1 MKKLCTLLFTLSILI
16 AHGDGEEGHRHD
28 RSHSAFGFIEGV
40 IINSESGNTVEYAS
54 VSIYDLETDE
64 LIAGSITDTQGYF
77 SIDKI
82 PMGSFFIL
90 IQFIG
95 YEVYRNDEII
105 LSSITGVRQD
115 LGEIKLN
122 PKSIKGLEV
131 NVTEDMPKIEFE
143 TDKLVYTPS
152 GDILA
157 SSGSAEDLLNNVPMV
172 LVDQDGTVTL
182 KGSSNVKILV
192 NNREN
197 RIGEGGNDV
206 DNIPAS
212 MIEKV
217 EVITSPSAKYD
228 PEGMAGIINIILK
241 KDKDEGFNGE
251 VKLYTKQNEQHD
263 FFDMGGLS
271 LSVNLKKNKFNIYSS
286 YSNSLRYRDHNGYRK
301 SFTTF
306 THPDTPD
313 LENNIHFDWE
323 REKKKRG
330 QIFRLGTDYYLT
342 DDITLNLES
351 RYNNYSSS
359 EKSTETTILPEV
371 EHKEHEEAE
380 PDGNYELG
388 LSFSADKT
396 YDNPDQNLSFSYS
409 YDTHP
414 VDEEY
419 DIIVEEG
426 HRDTTFISSTLK
438 SQELNFSYAHPI
450 NENSKFEIGYD
461 FDQTNNNEDMN
472 YFLHVHREDE
482 EHEDE
487 DHEDPHISGLNTYG
501 YQRDIHGGYIEY
513 NAKLTDKWSIKPGVR
528 FEYVN
533 KNINFLGTPEH
544 WYCESVEYE
553 TYEECSAQCS
563 PEDCQLT
570 DELSDEL
577 GAYSQILQENNN
589 VDLDNSYTSIYPS
602 FHITYNLSEKQ
613 SLQFAVSSRV
623 ERPGGGHHG
632 GSRQIRPFPREVHS
646 HQFIFLGN
654 PELKPEYATNY
665 ELSFKSPIPM
675 GFFYTNLYFN
685 DVRDKIEWYSDN
697 SYENFDVVTF
707 DNADKAKSY
716 GLEYF
721 FMVMGQTIGG
731 GFWYN
736 DLQDGSDD
744 SELNGVN
751 KGLNMYGKI
760 NLPEKMIKYF
770 GFEFGYYYMK
780 MADDYGSMFGD
791 KGTIWANIGITKSLF
806 NQRIKASFDIDN
818 IFNGGGFSMTRTK
831 PLVSGFDY
839 IAPGYTGG
847 EEYTDLSSS
856 RNGRTFSIT
865 LKYNF
870 GELERQKRSFG
881 RDGSMGGGG
890 MDMGY

>member
-1 MKKLCTLLFTLSILI
+1 MKKIITLMFTLSVLI
-16 AHGDGEEGHRHD
+16 AHEDGEKGHRHD
-28 RSHSAFGFIEGV
+28 RSHSAFGFVEGV
-40 IINSESGNTVEYAS
+40 VINSESGSAVEYAS
-54 VSIYDLETDE
+54 VSIYDFETDE
-64 LIAGSITDTQGYF
+64 LIAGSITDIQGYF

-82 PMGSFFIL
+82 PMGSFFMV

-95 YEVYRNDEII
+95 YEIYRDDKII
-105 LSSITGVRQD
+105 LSSITGVRQN

-122 PKSIKGLEV
+122 PKSIEGLEV
-131 NVTEDMPKIEFE
+131 SVTEDMPKIEFE

-157 SSGSAEDLLNNVPMV
+157 SSGSAEDVLNNVPMV
-172 LVDQDGTVTL
+172 LVNQDGGVTL

-241 KDKDEGFNGE
+241 KDKDRGFNGE
-251 VKLYTKQNEQHD
+251 VKLYTKQNDKHN

-271 LSVNLKKNKFNIYSS
+271 LSSNYKTEKFNFYTSF
-286 YSNSLRYRDHNGYRK
+286 SNSVRYRDRTGYRK

-306 THPDTPD
+306 TGPTNPDD
-313 LENNIHFDWE
+313 LDTLESNIDFSWDS
-323 REKKKRG
+323 EKKKKG
-330 QIFRLGTDYYLT
+330 QIWRLGTDYYLG
-342 DDITLNLES
+342 DDLTLNFES
-351 RYNNYSSS
+351 RYNAYSSS
-359 EKSTETTILPEV
+359 EKGTEVTVLPLPRTKASNEM
-371 EHKEHEEAE
+371 E
-380 PDGNYELG
+380 PDGNYEVG
-388 LSFSADKT
+388 LSFAADKT
-396 YDNPDQNLSFSYS
+396 YENPDKNLSFSYS
-409 YDTHP
+409 YDNHP
-414 VDEEY
+414 VDEGY
-419 DIIVEEG
+419 DTVIENGNES
-426 HRDTTFISSTLK
+426 TSSYSSTLK
-438 SQELNFSYAHPI
+438 SQELNFSYESPI
-450 NENSKFEIGYD
+450 NDNSKFELGYN
-461 FDQTNNNEDMN
+461 FDQTDNNEKMN
-472 YFLHVHREDE
+472 YSLYVDSED
-482 EHEDE
+482 DNNS
-487 DHEDPHISGLNTYG
+487 ISGNNTYK
-501 YQRDIHGGYIEY
+501 YKRDIHAAFFEY
-513 NAKLTDKWSIKPGVR
+513 NAKLNDKWSIKPGIR
-528 FEYVN
+528 TEYVG
-533 KNINFLGTPEH
+533 KNIVFIGDPDS
-544 WYCESVEYE
+544 WYCDGIEAPYSSYDDCVDDG
-553 TYEECSAQCS
+553 CSS
-563 PEDCQLT
+563 CQLSAN
-570 DELSDEL
+570 DSDQL
-577 GAYSQILQENNN
+577 GAYAQMLEENNN
-589 VDLDNSYTSIYPS
+589 TDLEDSYTSIYPS
-602 FHITYNLSEKQ
+602 FHITYNFTEKQ
-613 SLQFAVSSRV
+613 SLQFAISSRV

-632 GSRQIRPFPREVHS
+632 GSRQIRPFPRDMHS
-646 HQFIFLGN
+646 NNFIFLGN
-654 PELKPEYATNY
+654 PNLKPEYSTNY
-665 ELSFKSPIPM
+665 ELSYKSPIPM
-675 GFFYTNLYFN
+675 GFFYTNIYFN

-760 NLPEKMIKYF
+760 NLPEKYIKYF

-791 KGTIWANIGITKSLF
+791 KGTIWANIGITKSLL
-806 NQRIKASFDIDN
+806 NKRVRVSFDIDN

-831 PLVSGFDY
+831 PLVDGIDY
-839 IAPGYTGG
+839 IAPGYTSG

-856 RNGRTFSIT
+856 RSGRTLSISI
-865 LKYNF
+865 KYNF
-870 GELERQKRSFG
+870 GELEKQRRSFKRG
-881 RDGSMGGGG
+881 ESMGGGG
-890 MDMGY
+890 MDMGF